1 MYLQWIEEKK
11 RGRVVANAS
20 GSKPVSLESKM
31 AWRKTPEG
39 AEAEADELMGD
50 TAT

>member
-1 MYLQWIEEKK
+1 MPLEVNPFHLNRKWLG
-11 RGRVVANAS
+11 GRQAE
-20 GSKPVSLESKM
+20 G
-31 AWRKTPEG
+31 PEG